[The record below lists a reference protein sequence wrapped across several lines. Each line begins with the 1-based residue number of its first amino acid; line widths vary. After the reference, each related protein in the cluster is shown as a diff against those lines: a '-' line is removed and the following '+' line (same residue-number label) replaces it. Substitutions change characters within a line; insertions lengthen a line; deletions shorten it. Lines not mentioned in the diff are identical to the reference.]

1 MLIDSIKKLWA
12 QFTDS
17 NSDTCEIS
25 TREFKFIHP
34 TSLNE
39 LRGNISGLR
48 LIIDGQDR

>member
-17 NSDTCEIS
+17 NSDACEIS